1 MTTPFPSPEA
11 RLAELGIQ
19 LGQATRP
26 IANFLPAKR
35 VGNMLY
41 VSGHASLRPGA
52 ALTGEVGR
60 DVTQEQACRAAREV
74 MIDML
79 GSARAVLGSLDR
91 VVSVVKLLGL
101 VHCSEDFTAQPA
113 VIDGGSDLLV
123 QIFGEEAGRH
133 ARSAIGV
140 RQLPNNAS
148 VEIEMILEV
157 K

>member
-1 MTTPFPSPEA
+1 MTNTLLSPEA
-11 RLAELGIQ
+11 RLTELGIQ
-19 LGQATRP
+19 LGQAIAP
-26 IANFLPAKR
+26 IANFLPAKLM
-35 VGNMLY
+35 GNTLY

-52 ALTGEVGR
+52 ALHGEVGR
-60 DVTQEQACRAAREV
+60 DVTKEQAYQAAREV

-79 GSARAVLGSLDR
+79 GSAKAVLGSLDR
-91 VVSVVKLLGL
+91 VVSVVKLLGF
-101 VHCSEDFTAQPA
+101 VHCSDDFTAQPA
-113 VIDGGSDLLV
+113 VINGASDLLV
-123 QIFGEEAGRH
+123 EIFGEEVGRH